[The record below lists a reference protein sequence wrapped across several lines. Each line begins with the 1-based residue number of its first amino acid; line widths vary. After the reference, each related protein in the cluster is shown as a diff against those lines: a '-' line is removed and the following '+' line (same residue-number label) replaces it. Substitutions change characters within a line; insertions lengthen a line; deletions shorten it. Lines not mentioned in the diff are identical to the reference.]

1 MPIKPQLVLRQL
13 GSLRRHIELLR
24 PLQTQ
29 PLAELSR
36 DRLRWYGLL
45 YVLQMLVEHVTD
57 ISNHLPAGT
66 NEVVTDDGRETILTM
81 GQSGR
86 LPLDFAERIAPM
98 VGFRNVVVHEYLT
111 VDPGDRISGAPNRPG
126 RVRSACALYR
136 RLFTPRGPSP
146 SGIEPTA

>member
-24 PLQTQ
+24 PLQTE

-57 ISNHLPAGT
+57 ISNHLLAGT
-66 NEVVTDDGRETILTM
+66 NEVVTDDARSTIRTM
-81 GQSGR
+81 GHSGL

-98 VGFRNVVVHEYLT
+98 VGFRNVVIHEYLM
-111 VDPGDRISGAPNRPG
+111 VDPVIVY
-126 RVRSACALYR
+126 RVLQTGLAEFDQFARYIEDYLR
-136 RLFTPRGPSP
+136 REGHLPPV
-146 SGIEPTA
+146 EPTA